1 MASETGVKAVEVR
14 RGARAV
20 VRMSHVPSANVVN
33 KVRVNNWKYPAG
45 MPVATGGVAAGR
57 AVPVQ
62 LPVVGQRFLTVWS
75 ANGKKYHFAVGG
87 ITGADQRSIIKQ
99 LSMDYEGMACK
110 IEKGGAVVAAALAAV
125 VGMGSGDWV
134 EITGLGGK
142 MAEILGVNV

>member
-14 RGARAV
+14 RGARAA
-20 VRMSHVPSANVVN
+20 VRMSHVPSASVVN

-87 ITGADQRSIIKQ
+87 VTGADQRSIIKQ
-99 LSMDYEGMACK
+99 LSMDFEALAARV
-110 IEKGGAVVAAALAAV
+110 EKGGAIVAAALAAV

-134 EITGLGGK
+134 EITGLGPAMAK
-142 MAEILGVNV
+142 MLNI